1 MEQRIR
7 RFKELVKQTPI
18 DELDVKEYP
27 YVNIR
32 TNSNTWIEVIV
43 VYLAEPKHATEL
55 RSRLIQKI
63 LTALNERPEKVMFPR
78 GDAR

>member
-1 MEQRIR
+1 MEQRIS